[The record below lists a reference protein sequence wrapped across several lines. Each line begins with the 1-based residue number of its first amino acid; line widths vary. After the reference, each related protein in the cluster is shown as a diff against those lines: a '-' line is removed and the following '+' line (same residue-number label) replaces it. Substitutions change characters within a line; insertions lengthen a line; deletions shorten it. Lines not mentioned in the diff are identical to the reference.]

1 MATEYHEGLSP
12 NYTLPPLRFE
22 YDALEPHI
30 DAATMRLHHQGH
42 HQTYINNLNKALEP
56 HPQFFGKVVEDILR
70 GLDELPEEI
79 RETVRNN
86 GGGHANHQFFWKVI
100 GPARNTKPM
109 GKLAE
114 RLDQDFGGLQAFQ
127 DKFTEA
133 ATTVFGSGW
142 SFLVIN
148 PESKKLEILTLPN
161 QDSVLLHKRPGLLA
175 CDVWEHSYYLH
186 YQNRR
191 ADYLKA
197 WWNVVAWDV
206 VSNRLDN
213 FYAGKKQL

>member
-1 MATEYHEGLSP
+1 MAMEYHEGLSP

-30 DAATMRLHHQGH
+30 DTETMRLHHQGH
-42 HQTYINNLNKALEP
+42 HQTYINNLNKALAP
-56 HPQFFGKVVEDILR
+56 YPQFAGKVVEDILR
-70 GLDELPEEI
+70 ELNDIPEEV
-79 RETVRNN
+79 RKTVRNN

-100 GPARNTKPM
+100 GPARDRKPT
-109 GKLAE
+109 GKLAKQ
-114 RLDQDFGGLQAFQ
+114 LTQNFGGLEAFQ
-127 DKFTEA
+127 EKFTDA
-133 ATTVFGSGW
+133 AVQHFGSGW
-142 SFLVIN
+142 AFLVIN
-148 PESKKLEILTLPN
+148 PETKKLEILTLSN

-175 CDVWEHSYYLH
+175 CDVWEHAYYLN

-191 ADYLKA
+191 AEYLKA
-197 WWNVVAWDV
+197 WWNVVAWDI